1 MSGALAAKDMEIATL
16 KEEIAEL
23 TQDLEGAEKEI
34 DEMRA
39 MDLAGM
45 ASWDSCCESEWQQ
58 IQEFAQESARLK
70 KENEN
75 YKEEIAELK
84 KEPVDQLLG
93 HFANPDVLLA
103 KIAQLKKENKK
114 LKTLL
119 ADCNII
125 VM

>member
-1 MSGALAAKDMEIATL
+1 MSSYTHCVGALAAKDMEIETL

-23 TQDLEGAEKEI
+23 VEQARKYENKIFPLHVLERVAALE
-34 DEMRA
+34 
-39 MDLAGM
+39 
-45 ASWDSCCESEWQQ
+45 
-58 IQEFAQESARLK
+58 

-103 KIAQLKKENKK
+103 KIAQLKKENKE

-125 VM
+125 VIS